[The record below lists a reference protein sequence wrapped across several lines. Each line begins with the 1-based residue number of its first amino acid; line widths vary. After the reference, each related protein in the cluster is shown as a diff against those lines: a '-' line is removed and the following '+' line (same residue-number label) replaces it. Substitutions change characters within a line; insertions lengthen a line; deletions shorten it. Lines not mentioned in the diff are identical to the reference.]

1 MLQNRRLIT
10 LFLSLMRFLALLC
23 FSLFAFGTQAQSG
36 NDVAISSCSL
46 FEAGSNASW
55 PAVLTAT
62 TTSDASSG
70 EAQTLSINVT
80 SLPTGGAQY
89 RVYKTTANGSDFFG
103 NAQDLVVG
111 ENTVTVAAVAF
122 TRTVKFQFS
131 SEDIMFDVLSI
142 NSVALDDCFASNS
155 GTAISACSLFEGGSA
170 EAWPYVLTATTADDD
185 ASGDAQTLS
194 IQVTSLPAGA
204 QYRVYKTT
212 ANGSDFFGTPQDLVL
227 GANTVTVSGVAFNRA
242 VKFQFSSG
250 AVEFDELA
258 INGEAL
264 SGCAAS
270 SSGIEISSCDVFD
283 SGSASA
289 WPYVLTAALASEPS
303 SGDAQTMSIN
313 ITSLPSGAQYRVYKT
328 TANGSDFFGNPQA
341 LVIGENVVTV
351 SAVAFQ
357 RAVKFQFSSGDIA
370 YDALS
375 INEEEQ
381 VCDAGCTDAAACN
394 YDAAALVDDGSCLTN
409 DACGVCGGDGSS
421 CAGTDVTLTVTVCG
435 GTDGVVRMTGPW
447 WGWDPNG
454 GPIADANGD
463 GTFSVVLPDVSES
476 FEYLWVVDG
485 GQENIIGQGCAPIT
499 DGVNYA
505 NRQWNVGDAN
515 PSDIYNYCDGC
526 PSVLEGCTDASAN
539 NYNADAEVDNGGC
552 SYDVT
557 LSVEVCESGATEVRM
572 TGPWWGWDPVGGP
585 IAADNGDGT
594 YSVLLPGV
602 SSSFEYLWVV
612 DGVQENIIG
621 LGCAPITDDATY
633 ANRQWNQGDGNI
645 SNVYNSC
652 SPCGDGGGDD
662 TGCTD
667 ASACNYDADATVD
680 DGSCLQLDACG
691 VCGGDGS
698 SCAGTDVT
706 LTVTVCGGTDGVV
719 RMTGPWWGWDPNG
732 GPIADANG
740 DGTFS
745 VVLPDV
751 SESFEYLWVVDGG
764 QENIIGQGC
773 APITDGVNY
782 ANRQWNVGD
791 ANPSDIYNYCDGCP
805 SVLEGCTDA
814 SANNYNADAEVDNGG
829 CSYDVTLSVEVCE
842 SGATEVRMTGPW
854 WGWDP
859 VGGPIAADNGDGTYS
874 VLLPGVSSSFEYL
887 WVVDGVQENIIG
899 LGCAPITDDATY
911 ANRQW
916 NQGDGNISNV
926 YNSCSP
932 CGDGGGDDT
941 GCTDASACNYDA
953 DATVDDGSCLQLD
966 ACGVCGGDGSSCA
979 GTGTT
984 FNVDVSCIPDDFDN
998 LFVTGPWCG
1007 WCANDVYNTLTDLDG
1022 DGIYSVTV
1030 ADLTGTVEYKY
1041 AINGFTD
1048 QENLVNDMVD
1058 GASCAPITDFSGYAN
1073 RTTEA
1078 GSTTND
1084 YYGTC
1089 DGTCNDVP
1097 PTNVTFQVDMAG
1109 YDGPFSS
1116 VTLNGEFNGWC
1127 GNCAPM
1133 SDEDGDGVYELTL
1146 PLTGDTLEYKFAI
1159 GAWEDQEDLE
1169 PEGSC
1174 VLTTYDEG
1182 APNGCC
1188 YVNRFVVLEGETMIQ
1203 DVVCWNE
1210 CNACGAVVEV
1220 PGCTDPFFLEF
1231 DPYATEDNG
1240 SCSNLIALGCTYE
1253 DASNYNQVANVD
1265 DGSCDFDGTGTN
1277 DCPADLDGDGSI
1289 TTTDLLSF
1297 LASFG
1302 ANCL

>member
-23 FSLFAFGTQAQSG
+23 FSLFAFGTHAQSG

-62 TTSDASSG
+62 TSSDALSG

-80 SLPTGGAQY
+80 SLPAGGAQY

-111 ENTVTVAAVAF
+111 ENTVTVAAVGF

-131 SEDIMFDVLSI
+131 SEDVMFDVLSI

-227 GANTVTVSGVAFNRA
+227 GANTVTVSGVAFNRT

-283 SGSASA
+283 SGSAPA
-289 WPYVLTAALASEPS
+289 WPYVLTAALSSEAS

-381 VCDAGCTDAAACN
+381 ICDAGCTDAAACN
-394 YDAAALVDDGSCLTN
+394 YDDAALVDDGSCLTN

-435 GTDGVVRMTGPW
+435 GTDGEVRMTGPW

-499 DGVNYA
+499 DGANYA

-572 TGPWWGWDPVGGP
+572 TGPWWGWDPLGGP
-585 IAADNGDGT
+585 IAADNGDGS

-621 LGCAPITDDATY
+621 LGCAQVTDDATY
-633 ANRQWNQGDGNI
+633 GNRQWNQGDGNI

-652 SPCGDGGGDD
+652 SPCGDGGGDE

-667 ASACNYDADATVD
+667 ASACNYDANATVD

-698 SCAGTDVT
+698 SC
-706 LTVTVCGGTDGVV
+706 
-719 RMTGPWWGWDPNG
+719 
-732 GPIADANG
+732 
-740 DGTFS
+740 
-745 VVLPDV
+745 
-751 SESFEYLWVVDGG
+751 
-764 QENIIGQGC
+764 
-773 APITDGVNY
+773 
-782 ANRQWNVGD
+782 
-791 ANPSDIYNYCDGCP
+791 
-805 SVLEGCTDA
+805 
-814 SANNYNADAEVDNGG
+814 
-829 CSYDVTLSVEVCE
+829 
-842 SGATEVRMTGPW
+842 TEP
-854 WGWDP
+854 
-859 VGGPIAADNGDGTYS
+859 
-874 VLLPGVSSSFEYL
+874 
-887 WVVDGVQENIIG
+887 
-899 LGCAPITDDATY
+899 
-911 ANRQW
+911 
-916 NQGDGNISNV
+916 
-926 YNSCSP
+926 
-932 CGDGGGDDT
+932 
-941 GCTDASACNYDA
+941 
-953 DATVDDGSCLQLD
+953 
-966 ACGVCGGDGSSCA
+966 
-979 GTGTT
+979 GTT
-984 FNVDVSCIPDDFDN
+984 FNVDVSCIPNDFEN

-1007 WCANDVYNTLTDLDG
+1007 WCANDVYNTLTDPDG

-1030 ADLTGTVEYKY
+1030 AELTGTVEYKY
-1041 AINGFTD
+1041 AINGFAD

-1133 SDEDGDGVYELTL
+1133 SDVDGDGVYELTL

-1169 PEGSC
+1169 PEGNC

-1231 DPYATEDNG
+1231 DPYATEDDG
-1240 SCSNLIALGCTYE
+1240 SCSNLIVMGCTYA

>member
-1 MLQNRRLIT
+1 
-10 LFLSLMRFLALLC
+10 MRFLALLC
-23 FSLFAFGTQAQSG
+23 FSLFAFGTHAKSG
-36 NDVAISSCSL
+36 NDVAISSSNL
-46 FEAGSNASW
+46 FEAGSNAAW
-55 PAVLTAT
+55 PAVLTST
-62 TTSDASSG
+62 TTSDALNA
-70 EAQTLSINVT
+70 EAQTL
-80 SLPTGGAQY
+80 
-89 RVYKTTANGSDFFG
+89 TTN
-103 NAQDLVVG
+103 
-111 ENTVTVAAVAF
+111 
-122 TRTVKFQFS
+122 
-131 SEDIMFDVLSI
+131 
-142 NSVALDDCFASNS
+142 
-155 GTAISACSLFEGGSA
+155 
-170 EAWPYVLTATTADDD
+170 
-185 ASGDAQTLS
+185 
-194 IQVTSLPAGA
+194 
-204 QYRVYKTT
+204 
-212 ANGSDFFGTPQDLVL
+212 
-227 GANTVTVSGVAFNRA
+227 
-242 VKFQFSSG
+242 
-250 AVEFDELA
+250 
-258 INGEAL
+258 
-264 SGCAAS
+264 
-270 SSGIEISSCDVFD
+270 
-283 SGSASA
+283 
-289 WPYVLTAALASEPS
+289 
-303 SGDAQTMSIN
+303 
-313 ITSLPSGAQYRVYKT
+313 
-328 TANGSDFFGNPQA
+328 
-341 LVIGENVVTV
+341 
-351 SAVAFQ
+351 
-357 RAVKFQFSSGDIA
+357 
-370 YDALS
+370 
-375 INEEEQ
+375 
-381 VCDAGCTDAAACN
+381 
-394 YDAAALVDDGSCLTN
+394 
-409 DACGVCGGDGSS
+409 
-421 CAGTDVTLTVTVCG
+421 VTLTVTVCG

-476 FEYLWVVDG
+476 FEYLWVVNSG
-485 GQENIIGQGCAPIT
+485 TENIIGQGCAPIT

-526 PSVLEGCTDASAN
+526 PSVLEGCTDEAAN

-557 LSVEVCESGATEVRM
+557 LSVEVCDSGATEVRM
-572 TGPWWGWDPVGGP
+572 TGPWWGWDPLGGP

-652 SPCGDGGGDD
+652 SPCGDGGGD
-662 TGCTD
+662 
-667 ASACNYDADATVD
+667 
-680 DGSCLQLDACG
+680 
-691 VCGGDGS
+691 
-698 SCAGTDVT
+698 
-706 LTVTVCGGTDGVV
+706 
-719 RMTGPWWGWDPNG
+719 
-732 GPIADANG
+732 
-740 DGTFS
+740 
-745 VVLPDV
+745 
-751 SESFEYLWVVDGG
+751 E
-764 QENIIGQGC
+764 
-773 APITDGVNY
+773 
-782 ANRQWNVGD
+782 
-791 ANPSDIYNYCDGCP
+791 
-805 SVLEGCTDA
+805 
-814 SANNYNADAEVDNGG
+814 
-829 CSYDVTLSVEVCE
+829 
-842 SGATEVRMTGPW
+842 
-854 WGWDP
+854 
-859 VGGPIAADNGDGTYS
+859 
-874 VLLPGVSSSFEYL
+874 
-887 WVVDGVQENIIG
+887 
-899 LGCAPITDDATY
+899 
-911 ANRQW
+911 
-916 NQGDGNISNV
+916 
-926 YNSCSP
+926 
-932 CGDGGGDDT
+932 T

-984 FNVDVSCIPDDFDN
+984 FNVDVACIPGGFDN

-1007 WCANDVYNTLTDLDG
+1007 WCANDTYNTLTDLDG

-1030 ADLTGTVEYKY
+1030 EELTGTVEYKY
-1041 AINGFTD
+1041 AINGFAD

-1058 GASCAPITDFSGYAN
+1058 GASCAPITDFNGYAN

-1127 GNCAPM
+1127 GDCAPM
-1133 SDEDGDGVYELTL
+1133 SDDDGDGVYELTL

-1159 GAWEDQEDLE
+1159 GAWLDQEDLE

-1188 YVNRFVVLEGETMIQ
+1188 YVNRFVVLEGESMTQ

-1210 CNACGAVVEV
+1210 CSACGAVEEV
-1220 PGCTDPFFLEF
+1220 PGCTDPFFVEF

-1240 SCSNLIALGCTYE
+1240 SCSNLIVLGCTYE

>member
-1 MLQNRRLIT
+1 
-10 LFLSLMRFLALLC
+10 MRFLALLC
-23 FSLFAFGTQAQSG
+23 FSLFAFGTHAQSG

-62 TTSDASSG
+62 TSSDALSG

-80 SLPTGGAQY
+80 SLPAGGAQY

-111 ENTVTVAAVAF
+111 ENTVTVAAVGF

-131 SEDIMFDVLSI
+131 SEDVMFDVLSI

-283 SGSASA
+283 SGSAPA
-289 WPYVLTAALASEPS
+289 WPYVLTAALSSEAS

-381 VCDAGCTDAAACN
+381 ICDAGCTDAAACN
-394 YDAAALVDDGSCLTN
+394 YDDAALVDDGSCLTN

-435 GTDGVVRMTGPW
+435 GTDGEVRMTGPW

-454 GPIADANGD
+454 GPIADDNGD

-526 PSVLEGCTDASAN
+526 PSILEGCTDASAN

-572 TGPWWGWDPVGGP
+572 TGPWWGWDPLGGP
-585 IAADNGDGT
+585 IAADNGDGS

-652 SPCGDGGGDD
+652 SPCGDEGGDD

-667 ASACNYDADATVD
+667 ASACNYDAA
-680 DGSCLQLDACG
+680 
-691 VCGGDGS
+691 
-698 SCAGTDVT
+698 
-706 LTVTVCGGTDGVV
+706 
-719 RMTGPWWGWDPNG
+719 
-732 GPIADANG
+732 
-740 DGTFS
+740 
-745 VVLPDV
+745 
-751 SESFEYLWVVDGG
+751 
-764 QENIIGQGC
+764 
-773 APITDGVNY
+773 
-782 ANRQWNVGD
+782 
-791 ANPSDIYNYCDGCP
+791 
-805 SVLEGCTDA
+805 
-814 SANNYNADAEVDNGG
+814 
-829 CSYDVTLSVEVCE
+829 
-842 SGATEVRMTGPW
+842 
-854 WGWDP
+854 
-859 VGGPIAADNGDGTYS
+859 
-874 VLLPGVSSSFEYL
+874 
-887 WVVDGVQENIIG
+887 
-899 LGCAPITDDATY
+899 
-911 ANRQW
+911 
-916 NQGDGNISNV
+916 
-926 YNSCSP
+926 
-932 CGDGGGDDT
+932 
-941 GCTDASACNYDA
+941 
-953 DATVDDGSCLQLD
+953 ATVDDGSCLQLD

-1041 AINGFTD
+1041 AINGFAD

-1133 SDEDGDGVYELTL
+1133 SDVDGDGVYELTL

-1169 PEGSC
+1169 PEGNC

-1231 DPYATEDNG
+1231 DPYATEDDG
-1240 SCSNLIALGCTYE
+1240 SCSNLIVMGCTYA

>member
-1 MLQNRRLIT
+1 MLQKGRLIT
-10 LFLSLMRFLALLC
+10 LFLSLMRILVLLC
-23 FSLFAFGTQAQSG
+23 FSLFAVGTHAQSSIE
-36 NDVAISSCSL
+36 VAISSCSL
-46 FEAGSNASW
+46 FEAGLNASW
-55 PAVLTAT
+55 PAVLTST
-62 TTSDASSG
+62 TTSDSSSG
-70 EAQTLSINVT
+70 DAQTLSINVT
-80 SLPTGGAQY
+80 SLPAGGAQY
-89 RVYKTTANGSDFFG
+89 RVYKTTANGNDFFG
-103 NAQDLVVG
+103 NGQDLVVG
-111 ENTVTVAAVAF
+111 ENTVTVAAVGF

-131 SEDIMFDVLSI
+131 SEEIMFDVLSI
-142 NSVALDDCFASNS
+142 NSVALDDCFASDS

-170 EAWPYVLTATTADDD
+170 GAWPYVLTATTADDD
-185 ASGDAQTLS
+185 ASGDPQTLS

-212 ANGSDFFGTPQDLVL
+212 ANGSAFFGTPQDLVL
-227 GANTVTVSGVAFNRA
+227 GENNVTVSPVAFNRT

-250 AVEFDELA
+250 AVEFDMLS
-258 INGEAL
+258 INGEEL
-264 SGCAAS
+264 DGCAS
-270 SSGIEISSCDVFD
+270 TSSGTEISSCDVFD
-283 SGSASA
+283 SGSAPA
-289 WPYVLTAALASEPS
+289 WPYVLTAVLPSEPS

-313 ITSLPSGAQYRVYKT
+313 ITSLPAGAQYRVYKT
-328 TANGSDFFGNPQA
+328 TANGSDFFGNPQV
-341 LVIGENVVTV
+341 LVIGLNEVTV

-370 YDALS
+370 FDALS
-375 INEEEQ
+375 INEEVQ
-381 VCDAGCTDAAACN
+381 VCDAGCTDASACN
-394 YDAAALVDDGSCLTN
+394 YDEDALVDDGSCLTN

-435 GTDGVVRMTGPW
+435 GTDGEVRMTGPW

-476 FEYLWVVDG
+476 FEYLWVVNSG
-485 GQENIIGQGCAPIT
+485 TENIIGQGCAAVT

-526 PSVLEGCTDASAN
+526 PSVLEGCTDEAAN
-539 NYNADAEVDNGGC
+539 NYNADAELDNGGC

-572 TGPWWGWDPVGGP
+572 TGPWWGWDPSGGP
-585 IAADNGDGT
+585 IAAANGDGT
-594 YSVLLPGV
+594 YSVILPGV

-621 LGCAPITDDATY
+621 LGCAQVTDGATY
-633 ANRQWNQGDGNI
+633 GNRQWNQGDGNI
-645 SNVYNSC
+645 SDVYNSC
-652 SPCGDGGGDD
+652 SPCGDGGGDE

-667 ASACNYDADATVD
+667 ASACNYDAGATVD

-698 SCAGTDVT
+698 SCA
-706 LTVTVCGGTDGVV
+706 
-719 RMTGPWWGWDPNG
+719 
-732 GPIADANG
+732 
-740 DGTFS
+740 
-745 VVLPDV
+745 
-751 SESFEYLWVVDGG
+751 ES
-764 QENIIGQGC
+764 
-773 APITDGVNY
+773 
-782 ANRQWNVGD
+782 
-791 ANPSDIYNYCDGCP
+791 
-805 SVLEGCTDA
+805 
-814 SANNYNADAEVDNGG
+814 
-829 CSYDVTLSVEVCE
+829 
-842 SGATEVRMTGPW
+842 
-854 WGWDP
+854 
-859 VGGPIAADNGDGTYS
+859 
-874 VLLPGVSSSFEYL
+874 
-887 WVVDGVQENIIG
+887 
-899 LGCAPITDDATY
+899 
-911 ANRQW
+911 
-916 NQGDGNISNV
+916 
-926 YNSCSP
+926 
-932 CGDGGGDDT
+932 
-941 GCTDASACNYDA
+941 
-953 DATVDDGSCLQLD
+953 
-966 ACGVCGGDGSSCA
+966 
-979 GTGTT
+979 GTT
-984 FNVDVSCIPDDFDN
+984 FNVDVSCIPDDFEN
-998 LFVTGPWCG
+998 VFVTGPWCG
-1007 WCANDVYNTLTDLDG
+1007 WCANDGTYNTLTDPDG
-1022 DGIYSVTV
+1022 DGVYSVTV
-1030 ADLTGTVEYKY
+1030 AELTGTVEYKY
-1041 AINGFTD
+1041 AINGFAD

-1058 GASCAPITDFSGYAN
+1058 GADCAPITDFSGYAN

-1109 YDGPFSS
+1109 YEGPFSS

-1127 GNCAPM
+1127 GSCAPM
-1133 SDEDGDGVYELTL
+1133 SDNDGDGVFELTL
-1146 PLTGDTLEYKFAI
+1146 PLTGDTLEYKFVI
-1159 GAWEDQEDLE
+1159 GAFEDQEELE

-1174 VLTTYDEG
+1174 VLTTYDES

-1188 YVNRFVVLEGETMIQ
+1188 YVNRFVVLEGEDMTQ

-1220 PGCTDPFFLEF
+1220 SGCTDPFFLEF

-1240 SCSNLIALGCTYE
+1240 SCSNSIVMGCTYE

-1265 DGSCDFDGTGTN
+1265 NGSCDFDGTGTN

>member
-62 TTSDASSG
+62 TTSDALSG

-698 SCAGTDVT
+698 SCAGT
-706 LTVTVCGGTDGVV
+706 
-719 RMTGPWWGWDPNG
+719 
-732 GPIADANG
+732 
-740 DGTFS
+740 
-745 VVLPDV
+745 
-751 SESFEYLWVVDGG
+751 
-764 QENIIGQGC
+764 
-773 APITDGVNY
+773 
-782 ANRQWNVGD
+782 
-791 ANPSDIYNYCDGCP
+791 
-805 SVLEGCTDA
+805 
-814 SANNYNADAEVDNGG
+814 
-829 CSYDVTLSVEVCE
+829 
-842 SGATEVRMTGPW
+842 
-854 WGWDP
+854 
-859 VGGPIAADNGDGTYS
+859 
-874 VLLPGVSSSFEYL
+874 
-887 WVVDGVQENIIG
+887 
-899 LGCAPITDDATY
+899 
-911 ANRQW
+911 
-916 NQGDGNISNV
+916 
-926 YNSCSP
+926 
-932 CGDGGGDDT
+932 
-941 GCTDASACNYDA
+941 
-953 DATVDDGSCLQLD
+953 
-966 ACGVCGGDGSSCA
+966 
-979 GTGTT
+979 GTT

>member
-1 MLQNRRLIT
+1 MLYLSGENGSLTNVLGVLATLMLQNERLIT
-10 LFLSLMRFLALLC
+10 LFLSLMRFLAILC
-23 FSLFAFGTQAQSG
+23 FTLFAVGSHAQTG

-46 FEAGSNASW
+46 FETGSNESW
-55 PAVLTAT
+55 PAVLTS
-62 TTSDASSG
+62 TTSSNPSSG
-70 EAQTLSINVT
+70 EAQTMVIHVT
-80 SLPTGGAQY
+80 ALPAAGAQY
-89 RVYKTTANGSDFFG
+89 RVYKTTANGNDFFG
-103 NAQDLVVG
+103 SAQDLVLG
-111 ENTVTVAAVAF
+111 ENTVTVSAVAF

-131 SEDIMFDVLSI
+131 AGDVMFDGLTL
-142 NSVALDDCFASNS
+142 NGTDLDDCFASDS
-155 GTAISACSLFEGGSA
+155 GTAISACSLFESGSA
-170 EAWPYVLTATTADDD
+170 EAWPHILTATTAADD
-185 ASGDAQTLS
+185 ASGAAQNLT
-194 IQVTSLPAGA
+194 IDVTSLPAGA

-227 GANTVTVSGVAFNRA
+227 GENTVTVSAVAFNRT

-250 AVEFDELA
+250 AVEFDMLS
-258 INGEAL
+258 INGEEL
-264 SGCAAS
+264 DGCAAT
-270 SSGIEISSCDVFD
+270 SSGTEISSCDVFD
-283 SGSASA
+283 SGSAPA
-289 WPYVLTAALASEPS
+289 WPYVLTAALSSEAS
-303 SGDAQTMSIN
+303 SGEAQSMSIN

-328 TANGSDFFGNPQA
+328 TANGSDFFGNPQV
-341 LVIGENVVTV
+341 LVIGLNEVTV

-370 YDALS
+370 FEALS
-375 INEEEQ
+375 INEEAQ
-381 VCDAGCTDAAACN
+381 VCDAGCTDASACN
-394 YDAAALVDDGSCLTN
+394 YDADALVDDGSCLTN

-435 GTDGVVRMTGPW
+435 GTDGEVRMTGPW

-476 FEYLWVVDG
+476 FEYLWVVNSG
-485 GQENIIGQGCAPIT
+485 TENIIGQGCAPIT

-572 TGPWWGWDPVGGP
+572 TGPWWGWDPSGGP
-585 IAADNGDGT
+585 IAAANGDGT

-621 LGCAPITDDATY
+621 LGCAQVTDGATY
-633 ANRQWNQGDGNI
+633 GNRQWNQGDGNI
-645 SNVYNSC
+645 SDVYNSC
-652 SPCGDGGGDD
+652 SPCGDGGGDE

-667 ASACNYDADATVD
+667 ASACNYDAGATVD

-698 SCAGTDVT
+698 SCT
-706 LTVTVCGGTDGVV
+706 
-719 RMTGPWWGWDPNG
+719 
-732 GPIADANG
+732 
-740 DGTFS
+740 
-745 VVLPDV
+745 
-751 SESFEYLWVVDGG
+751 ES
-764 QENIIGQGC
+764 
-773 APITDGVNY
+773 
-782 ANRQWNVGD
+782 
-791 ANPSDIYNYCDGCP
+791 
-805 SVLEGCTDA
+805 
-814 SANNYNADAEVDNGG
+814 
-829 CSYDVTLSVEVCE
+829 
-842 SGATEVRMTGPW
+842 
-854 WGWDP
+854 
-859 VGGPIAADNGDGTYS
+859 
-874 VLLPGVSSSFEYL
+874 
-887 WVVDGVQENIIG
+887 
-899 LGCAPITDDATY
+899 
-911 ANRQW
+911 
-916 NQGDGNISNV
+916 
-926 YNSCSP
+926 
-932 CGDGGGDDT
+932 
-941 GCTDASACNYDA
+941 
-953 DATVDDGSCLQLD
+953 
-966 ACGVCGGDGSSCA
+966 
-979 GTGTT
+979 GTT
-984 FNVDVSCIPDDFDN
+984 FNVDVSCIPDDFEN

-1007 WCANDVYNTLTDLDG
+1007 WCANDGTYNTLTDPDG
-1022 DGIYSVTV
+1022 DGVYSVTV
-1030 ADLTGTVEYKY
+1030 AELTGTVEYKY
-1041 AINGFTD
+1041 AINGFAD

-1058 GASCAPITDFSGYAN
+1058 GADCAPITDFSGYAN

-1127 GNCAPM
+1127 GSCAPM
-1133 SDEDGDGVYELTL
+1133 ADNDGDGVYELTL
-1146 PLTGDTLEYKFAI
+1146 PLTGDTLEYKFVI
-1159 GAWEDQEDLE
+1159 GAFEDQEELE

-1174 VLTTYDEG
+1174 VLTTYDES

-1188 YVNRFVVLEGETMIQ
+1188 YVNRFVVLEGEDMTQ

-1240 SCSNLIALGCTYE
+1240 SCSNLIVMGCTYE

-1265 DGSCDFDGTGTN
+1265 NGSCDFDGTGTN